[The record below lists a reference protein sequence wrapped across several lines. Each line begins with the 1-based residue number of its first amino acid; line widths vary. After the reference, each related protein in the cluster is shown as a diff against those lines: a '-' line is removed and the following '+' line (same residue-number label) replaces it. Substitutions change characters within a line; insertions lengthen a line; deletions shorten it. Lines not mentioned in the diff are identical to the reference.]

1 MSQPLE
7 NIKVVDLTRTL
18 AGPFCTQNLADMGA
32 DVIKIEEPNDGDET
46 RKWPPIW
53 NGESTQFM
61 SFNRNK
67 RSLSVNLKSEEGLSI
82 VKKLATE
89 ADVMIESFRA
99 GTLARMGLGYED
111 IKAINPDIVYCTISG
126 YGRTGPMANKPGY
139 DLIIQA
145 YSGLMHLTGAP
156 DGPPQRVGFSLV
168 DLFTGMLAYGSIVTA
183 LYHRDKTGEGQ
194 LIDTALL
201 DGQVAA
207 MSYHATGYIGTGIEP
222 HRLGSGHPSLVPYQS
237 FQASDGFFIPGRS
250 QPQPLGA
257 VLQRDRASGSEGRP
271 QVRHESRPGGAP
283 RRDGRPFERHLLEQH
298 CGALGQG
305 DRRGGCPRRGQ
316 STKHPT
322 WSADE
327 QVNAREMFLEINHP
341 HVPDLRVPNSPIK
354 LQGTPAQ
361 LRMAPPLLGEHN
373 EEVLAEL
380 GYDSEEFAKLL
391 ESGAV
396 GEPGKEI
403 SGVGAH

>member
-1 MSQPLE
+1 MATKPASGLPSG
-7 NIKVVDLTRTL
+7 T
-18 AGPFCTQNLADMGA
+18 A
-32 DVIKIEEPNDGDET
+32 
-46 RKWPPIW
+46 
-53 NGESTQFM
+53 ESTQFM

-67 RSLSVNLKSEEGLSI
+67 RSLSVNLKSEEGLNI
-82 VKKLATE
+82 VKKLARD

-145 YSGLMHLTGAP
+145 YSGLMHLTGDP
-156 DGPPQRVGFSLV
+156 NGPPQRVGFSLV

-207 MSYHATGYIGTGIEP
+207 MSYHATGFIGTGIEP

-237 FQASDGFFIPGRS
+237 FQAADGFFI
-250 QPQPLGA
+250 LGVA
-257 VLQRDRASGSEGRP
+257 NPNLWERFCNAIGHPDLKDDPKYATNPDRVAHRAEL
-271 QVRHESRPGGAP
+271 V
-283 RRDGRPFERHLLEQH
+283 DHLNGIFADNTIAHWVKVIDEA
-298 CGALGQG
+298 GVPVGPINKTS
-305 DRRGGCPRRGQ
+305 DVV
-316 STKHPT
+316 
-322 WSADE
+322 ADE

-380 GYDSEEFAKLL
+380 GYDSGEFAKPTGIGCRGRTRQGDQRGRRSLIL
-391 ESGAV
+391 V
-396 GEPGKEI
+396 GSRI
-403 SGVGAH
+403 SIGSHKARYVDNKRGFSTFFT

>member
-1 MSQPLE
+1 MPQPLE

-53 NGESTQFM
+53 NEESTQFL

-67 RSLSVNLKSEEGLSI
+67 RSLSVNLKSDAGLAI
-82 VKKLATE
+82 VKKLAAS

-99 GTLARMGLGYED
+99 GALARFGLGYDD
-111 IKAINPDIVYCTISG
+111 IKAVNPDIIYCTISG
-126 YGRTGPMANKPGY
+126 YGRTGPMASKPGY

-145 YSGLMHLTGAP
+145 YSGLMHLTGEP
-156 DGPPQRVGFSLV
+156 DGAPQRVGFSLV

-183 LYHRDKTGEGQ
+183 LYHRDRTGEGQ

-207 MSYHATGYIGTGIEP
+207 MSYHATGYIGTGVEP

-237 FQASDGFFIPGRS
+237 FPAADGYFILGVANPNLWERFCHAIGHPELQDDPRFATNPDRVANRAAMVELLNGIFAGNTVAHWVNAIDAAGVPVGPINKTSD
-250 QPQPLGA
+250 
-257 VLQRDRASGSEGRP
+257 V
-271 QVRHESRPGGAP
+271 V
-283 RRDGRPFERHLLEQH
+283 
-298 CGALGQG
+298 
-305 DRRGGCPRRGQ
+305 
-316 STKHPT
+316 
-322 WSADE
+322 ADA
-327 QVNAREMFLEINHP
+327 QVNARNMFLAIDHP
-341 HVPDLRVPNSPIK
+341 RVPDLRVPNSPIK

-361 LRMAPPLLGEHN
+361 LRRSPPLLGQHN
-373 EEVLAEL
+373 DEVLAEL
-380 GYDSEEFAKLL
+380 GYDAAAIAALQDD
-391 ESGAV
+391 GAV
-396 GEPGKEI
+396 GRPATE
-403 SGVGAH
+403 

>member
-1 MSQPLE
+1 MPQPLE

-53 NGESTQFM
+53 NGESTQFL

-67 RSLSVNLKSEEGLSI
+67 RSLSVNLKSAEGLEI
-82 VKKLATE
+82 VKQLAKD

-99 GTLARMGLGYED
+99 GTLARMGLGYDD

-126 YGRTGPMANKPGY
+126 YGRTGPMASKPGY

-145 YSGLMHLTGAP
+145 YSGLMHLTGEP
-156 DGPPQRVGFSLV
+156 DGAPQRVGFSLV

-207 MSYHATGYIGTGIEP
+207 MSYHATGYIGTGVEP

-237 FQASDGFFIPGRS
+237 FQASDGFFHPRRR
-250 QPQPLGA
+250 QPQPVGA
-257 VLQRDRASGSEGRP
+257 VLQRHRPPRPERRP
-271 QVRHESRPGGAP
+271 QVATNPDRVAHRAEMV
-283 RRDGRPFERHLLEQH
+283 DLLNSIFATNTVDHWVKVIDEA
-298 CGALGQG
+298 GVPVGPINKTS
-305 DRRGGCPRRGQ
+305 DVV
-316 STKHPT
+316 
-322 WSADE
+322 ADE
-327 QVNAREMFLEINHP
+327 QVKAREMFLEINHP
-341 HVPDLRVPNSPIK
+341 KVPDLRVPNSPIK
-354 LQGTPAQ
+354 LRGTPAE
-361 LRMAPPLLGEHN
+361 LRRAPPALGEHN

-380 GYDSEEFAKLL
+380 GYDSQEFAKLL

-403 SGVGAH
+403 TGVGAH

>member
-53 NGESTQFM
+53 NGESTQFL

-67 RSLSVNLKSEEGLSI
+67 RSLSVNLKSEEGLKI
-82 VKKLATE
+82 VKSLAQE

-145 YSGLMHLTGAP
+145 YSGLMHLTGDP
-156 DGPPQRVGFSLV
+156 NGPPQRVGFSLV

-207 MSYHATGYIGTGIEP
+207 MSYHATGFIGTGIEP

-237 FQASDGFFIPGRS
+237 FQAADGFFI
-250 QPQPLGA
+250 LGVA
-257 VLQRDRASGSEGRP
+257 NPNLWERFCNAIGHPDLKDDPKFATNPDRVAHRAEM
-271 QVRHESRPGGAP
+271 V
-283 RRDGRPFERHLLEQH
+283 DLLNSIFATNTVAHWVKVIDEA
-298 CGALGQG
+298 GVPVGPINKTS
-305 DRRGGCPRRGQ
+305 DVV
-316 STKHPT
+316 
-322 WSADE
+322 ADE

-341 HVPDLRVPNSPIK
+341 KVPDLRVPNSPIK
-354 LQGTPAQ
+354 LRGTPAE
-361 LRMAPPLLGEHN
+361 LRMAPPALGEHN

-380 GYDSEEFAKLL
+380 GYDSEAFAKLL

>member
-1 MSQPLE
+1 MPQPLE

-53 NGESTQFM
+53 NEESTQFL

-67 RSLSVNLKSEEGLSI
+67 RSLSVNLKSTAGLAI
-82 VKKLATE
+82 VKKLAAA

-99 GTLARMGLGYED
+99 GALARFGLGYDD
-111 IKAINPDIVYCTISG
+111 IKAVNPDIIYCTISG
-126 YGRTGPMANKPGY
+126 YGRTGPMASKPGY

-145 YSGLMHLTGAP
+145 YSGLMHLTGEP
-156 DGPPQRVGFSLV
+156 DGAPQRVGFSLV

-183 LYHRDKTGEGQ
+183 LYHRDRTGEGQ

-207 MSYHATGYIGTGIEP
+207 MSYHATGYIGTGVEP

-237 FQASDGFFIPGRS
+237 FPAADGYFILGVANPNLWERFCHAIGHPELQDDPRFATNPDRVANRAEMVELLNGIFAGNTVAHWVNAIDAAGVPVGPINKTSD
-250 QPQPLGA
+250 
-257 VLQRDRASGSEGRP
+257 V
-271 QVRHESRPGGAP
+271 V
-283 RRDGRPFERHLLEQH
+283 
-298 CGALGQG
+298 
-305 DRRGGCPRRGQ
+305 
-316 STKHPT
+316 
-322 WSADE
+322 ADA
-327 QVNAREMFLEINHP
+327 QVNARNMFLAIDHP
-341 HVPDLRVPNSPIK
+341 RVPDLRVPNSPIK

-361 LRMAPPLLGEHN
+361 LRRPPPLLGQHN
-373 EEVLAEL
+373 DEVLAEL
-380 GYDSEEFAKLL
+380 GYDAAAIAALQDD
-391 ESGAV
+391 GAV
-396 GEPGKEI
+396 GRPATE
-403 SGVGAH
+403 